1 MPFSQR
7 LSANASVLNCST
19 TTALLL
25 PLSTRALASI
35 HILAATTAA
44 FAGGSGGGASHSSFG
59 YAAGGVGGGVDSN
72 ICYPTALSSSHISGS
87 HSLPQQQL
95 HYQSPYQHAYHHH
108 YQHDYSHGGSSNNNT
123 GPAEWLFSINV
134 LYLLLAPLLLRE
146 LPAMMATLDP
156 LIDYL
161 FDGPSSW
168 LAFPGWCAELW
179 SLLREEKR
187 NIVSRRKSYDELD
200 ALRVGKNVGLLRPGD
215 GPPRRKT
222 W

>member
-1 MPFSQR
+1 M
-7 LSANASVLNCST
+7 NT

-44 FAGGSGGGASHSSFG
+44 FAGGGVSHNSFG
-59 YAAGGVGGGVDSN
+59 YAAGGGVDSN

-87 HSLPQQQL
+87 NSLPQQQQPP
-95 HYQSPYQHAYHHH
+95 HYQSPYQHQYQHAYHHQY
-108 YQHDYSHGGSSNNNT
+108 YQHDYSHSGSSNNNT

-200 ALRVGKNVGLLRPGD
+200 ALRVGKNVGLGPRPGD